1 LEKRVIECFCGGK
14 ADLKFEDLKIKT
26 AGITIKDTG
35 YYKCRKCAD
44 KFSTSEQMHDI
55 DRKLKT
61 QLKML
66 AKA

>member
-1 LEKRVIECFCGGK
+1 
-14 ADLKFEDLKIKT
+14 LKFEDLKIKT